1 MLNPPW
7 GSSISSGV
15 MVLTIQNLH
24 YTFKRQYKI
33 GILVQWFLKRIFLY
47 ACLFSLFRTSP
58 HFYRAFAFS
67 RKVSLFQ
74 ISKTWPIWSKRRNQ
88 KSERVCTG
96 TDERRITYQ
105 KRSLGHSGELKYK
118 KDAAHNKPKAYIL
131 LTILLQK
138 CTYDKILNRFFFKGL
153 KC

>member
-1 MLNPPW
+1 
-7 GSSISSGV
+7 
-15 MVLTIQNLH
+15 MVLKKN
-24 YTFKRQYKI
+24 
-33 GILVQWFLKRIFLY
+33 FLY

-67 RKVSLFQ
+67 HKVSLFQ

-118 KDAAHNKPKAYIL
+118 KDAAHNKQSLGLHFTDDIVIEMYLRQNIKQI
-131 LTILLQK
+131 
-138 CTYDKILNRFFFKGL
+138 FFL
-153 KC
+153 KV